1 MRHVYK
7 ILLAAG
13 LLAVSADKAVGQVGA
28 KAATPPATFDA
39 IAGYCEGK
47 GDVSACR
54 SSERF
59 RLMRVLN
66 GEILKQCLPL
76 SIPIPQQNACI
87 ARLQKQFR
95 YDASRREL

>member
-1 MRHVYK
+1 MRNVYK

-13 LLAVSADKAVGQVGA
+13 LLAASADKAFGQA
-28 KAATPPATFDA
+28 SMPPATFDA
-39 IAGYCEGK
+39 IPAYCEGNA
-47 GDVSACR
+47 DVASCR

-66 GEILKQCLPL
+66 GRILTECLPL
-76 SIPIPQQNACI
+76 SIPIARQDACM

-95 YDASRREL
+95 YDASHRG